1 MRQVEDPEDSEGRDA
16 RCALNER
23 FEMLLNLRYVRK
35 RRVAARREK
44 RSRSLLTTCAN
55 TRCRNTSMTAN
66 GLGNTALTI
75 CASWL
80 TVVRISLNN
89 ASIPG
94 SLIGAGASGSPMV
107 FQLEPHV
114 STGFYRPEI

>member
-1 MRQVEDPEDSEGRDA
+1 
-16 RCALNER
+16 
-23 FEMLLNLRYVRK
+23 
-35 RRVAARREK
+35 
-44 RSRSLLTTCAN
+44 
-55 TRCRNTSMTAN
+55 MTAN

-94 SLIGAGASGSPMV
+94 SLVGAGASGSPIV
-107 FQLEPHV
+107 FQLEPDV
-114 STGFYRPEI
+114 STSSDRPEMSTWPLSPLSWDASSRTLSLEMKKSCWLTYI